1 MRANESKNVTG
12 LATGFIDLD
21 YRTGG
26 LQPSDLILLAARPSM
41 GKTALA
47 LSIARNIA
55 GTGKQCVA
63 IFTLEMSKR
72 QLVNRLL
79 ALDSATNISSSKLII
94 DDTPALTVSE
104 MRNKCWEFKK
114 KHDLRLVVVDYLQLM
129 GIEGNEKTQKEKVSE
144 IARELKA
151 LAREMNVP
159 IVVLSQLNKEIEK
172 REDKRPTFS
181 DLNDLGTIGQDADVV
196 MFIYRDDYYN
206 LDSPDKGLSEII
218 IAKQHNGSV
227 GTINLAWVPE
237 YARFE
242 NMEIAS

>member
-55 GTGKQCVA
+55 STGKQCVA
-63 IFTLEMSKR
+63 IFTLEMPKR

-79 ALDSATNISSSKLII
+79 ALDSAANISSSKLII

-114 KHDLRLVVVDYLQLM
+114 KHDLRLIVVDYLQLM
-129 GIEGNEKTQKEKVSE
+129 GIEGNEKTQKEKTSE
-144 IARELKA
+144 IAGELKA

-206 LDSPDKGLSEII
+206 HDSPDKGVSEII
-218 IAKQHNGSV
+218 IAKQHNGSG
-227 GTINLAWVPE
+227 GTINLAWIPE

>member
-1 MRANESKNVTG
+1 
-12 LATGFIDLD
+12 
-21 YRTGG
+21 
-26 LQPSDLILLAARPSM
+26 
-41 GKTALA
+41 
-47 LSIARNIA
+47 
-55 GTGKQCVA
+55 
-63 IFTLEMSKR
+63 MSKR

-94 DDTPALTVSE
+94 DDTPALTVSK
-104 MRNKCWEFKK
+104 MRNKCREFKK

-129 GIEGNEKTQKEKVSE
+129 GVEGNEKTQKEKVSE
-144 IARELKA
+144 IAGELKA

-218 IAKQHNGSV
+218 IAKQHNGS
-227 GTINLAWVPE
+227 GETINLAWTPE

-242 NMEIAS
+242 NMEMAS